1 MHLVA
6 CQYGCDEPGCDF
18 GGDAKN
24 GMGIAAQHQQ
34 KYGHSTWVDA
44 IYHHQYGAGGEQA

>member
-1 MHLVA
+1 MDLIA

-24 GMGIAAQHQQ
+24 GLGIAAQHAQ
-34 KYGHSTWVDA
+34 KYGHRTWADPVYHQTYEPGGDA
-44 IYHHQYGAGGEQA
+44 E